1 MPTAVWTGSISFGL
15 VSIPVRLFRA
25 TEPKDPQFRQI
36 DRETGRRVRHRRVVE
51 EEAPAAPETRSDVPE
66 PQEASA
72 RVEREVSQEDIVKGY
87 EVEEG
92 RHVILEP
99 EEVEQLR
106 PERSQTID
114 IEHFVALDAID
125 PVYFEKSYHLAPRNE
140 AAVKPYSL
148 LRVAMERAGRVAIG
162 RFVLRTR
169 EHLVAIR
176 PTGGILGLETLFYA
190 DEVRL
195 PAAGW
200 PLAPTEEGSTSEI
213 AMAHKLIE
221 IMAADWEPSLYRD
234 TYRERVLDLVSQR
247 EPAEAEPEPARPQT
261 ADLMAALKASV
272 ESRTKSKGA
281 RSRARG
287 RKAGGRGSR

>member
-36 DRETGRRVRHRRVVE
+36 DRQTGRRIRHRRVVE
-51 EEAPAAPETRSDVPE
+51 EEAPVPPETRSDLSE
-66 PQEASA
+66 PQEAPG
-72 RVEREVSQEDIVKGY
+72 RVDREVSQEDIVKGF
-87 EVEEG
+87 EVEAG
-92 RHVILEP
+92 RHVILER

-125 PVYFEKSYHLAPRNE
+125 PVYFEKSYHLAPRDE
-140 AAVKPYSL
+140 AALKPYSL

-176 PTGGILGLETLFYA
+176 PTGGILGLETLFYD
-190 DEVRL
+190 DEVRP

-213 AMAHKLIE
+213 AMAKQLIDM
-221 IMAADWEPSLYRD
+221 MAEDWDPALYRD
-234 TYRERVLDLVSQR
+234 TYRERVLDLVGKR
-247 EPAEAEPEPARPQT
+247 EPVEAEETPSRPEVP
-261 ADLMAALKASV
+261 DLMAALKASV
-272 ESRTKSKGA
+272 ESQRKSKRA
-281 RSRARG
+281 PSRR
-287 RKAGGRGSR
+287 RKAGGGRGR